1 MFGKDWFYIVL
12 GWSCGLLKVANEEVT
27 QES

>member
-1 MFGKDWFYIVL
+1 MFDKYYLYITLGLFYI
-12 GWSCGLLKVANEEVT
+12 LLKVANEEVT